1 MTMIAILDV
10 APTGRLDADPEKF
23 PARKDRGLLSSRS
36 AINLMHSEV
45 DFMDSIRAS
54 VRLLVWRVFAPTI
67 TAK

>member
-10 APTGRLDADPEKF
+10 APTGRLDADSEKF

-36 AINLMHSEV
+36 AISLMHSEV
-45 DFMDSIRAS
+45 DLMDSIRAAA
-54 VRLLVWRVFAPTI
+54 RLLVERVFTPTM